1 MQIHVE
7 LLPVKAAADVVIV
20 VDALRSCT
28 SAPLAFDRGL
38 LSLDF
43 TTSHRLARRAAA
55 DMELLLLG
63 ESGGMVPEGFNHSNS
78 PVLLSALDLTGKRA
92 VLVSENAPQAVEF
105 NRGARHVLLGSL
117 YNATAVAHRAA
128 QLATESVTIV
138 GAGFRNQEDL
148 DDSIAA
154 AVITGELRRA
164 LPVAGTSGAIA
175 LCESLLRA
183 FPDPVEA
190 LWHSTAGRYLRQ
202 LEHAQDIGLAGS
214 VSQSESVPERSGLIE
229 VPGGGMLHRFTA
241 GK

>member
-7 LLPVKAAADVVIV
+7 LLPVTAAADVVIV

-38 LSLDF
+38 LSLEF
-43 TTSHRLARRAAA
+43 TTSLRLARRAAA

-78 PVLLSALDLTGKRA
+78 PVLLSSLDLTGKRA
-92 VLVSENAPQAVEF
+92 VLVSENAPQAVDF
-105 NRGARHVLLGSL
+105 NRNARHVLLGSL
-117 YNATAVAHRAA
+117 YNATAVARRAVE
-128 QLATESVTIV
+128 LATESITVV

-148 DDSIAA
+148 DDTIAA
-154 AVITGELRRA
+154 AVIAAELGQL
-164 LPVAGTSGAIA
+164 LPEASRSGAIA

-214 VSQSESVPERSGLIE
+214 VSQSESVPQRSAIVD
-229 VPGGGMLHRFTA
+229 VPGGGVLHRFTA
-241 GK
+241 AG

>member
-1 MQIHVE
+1 MLIHVE
-7 LLPVKAAADVVIV
+7 LLPARAAADVVIV

-38 LSLDF
+38 QSLYF
-43 TTSHRLARRAAA
+43 TTSLRLARRAAV

-63 ESGGMVPEGFNHSNS
+63 ESAGMVPEGFNHSNS
-78 PVLLSALDLTGKRA
+78 PVLLGSLDLTGKQA

-105 NRGARHVLLGSL
+105 NQGAKHVLLGSL
-117 YNATAVAHRAA
+117 YNATAVARRAA
-128 QLATESVTIV
+128 QLATESITVV

-154 AVITGELRRA
+154 AVIAAELKRELSEARQ
-164 LPVAGTSGAIA
+164 TGAIA
-175 LCESLLRA
+175 LCDSLLRA

-190 LWHSTAGRYLRQ
+190 LWHSTAGRYLRG

-214 VSQSESVPERSGLIE
+214 VSHSDSVPERSEILEI
-229 VPGGGMLHRFTA
+229 PGGGVLHRFTA
-241 GK
+241 AP

>member
-7 LLPVKAAADVVIV
+7 LMPVTAAADVVVV

-38 LSLDF
+38 VSLDF
-43 TTSHRLARRAAA
+43 TTSLRLARRAAA

-78 PVLLSALDLTGKRA
+78 PVVLSSLDLTDRRA

-105 NRGARHVLLGSL
+105 NHGARHLLLGSL
-117 YNATAVAHRAA
+117 YNATAVARRAV
-128 QLATESVTIV
+128 QLATESITVV

-148 DDSIAA
+148 DDTIAA
-154 AVITGELRRA
+154 AVITAELKRA
-164 LPVAGTSGAIA
+164 LPEAGRSGAIA
-175 LCESLLRA
+175 LCDSLLRA

-202 LEHAQDIGLAGS
+202 LEHAQDIGLAGA
-214 VSQSESVPERSGLIE
+214 VSQSDSVPERSGIVE
-229 VPGGGMLHRFTA
+229 VAGGGALHRFTVA
-241 GK
+241 G